1 MDEVTKTALH
11 VCTFKGSQN
20 IALYVAQQQ
29 GFFAAQSLDVIIEYT
44 AGSAAQLAGLARGDY
59 HLVQTAPDNVIN
71 VDNNPA
77 AFGLDPTSSP
87 HIVMLFGGSTGP
99 LSLYAQPDIMS
110 ISNLQDRTLGVDN
123 PTSGFG
129 LVVRDILARA
139 GLVVE
144 RDYTF
149 VHAGGTG
156 TRLEGLLR
164 GAFAAT
170 ILYAP
175 FDTIASEKGL
185 SKLATSTD
193 YYSAYASLCTA
204 GAQNWVEANVDSV
217 TRYISALLQALSWL
231 YDAEHATA
239 VQNMIQQE
247 PALKLDADMALHAYK
262 AFIDPVV
269 GFGRE
274 GRLEETG
281 LQQVI
286 DVRAAYGSRLRPLGK
301 PAQYQ
306 DLRWY
311 HQAIERIKI

>member
-1 MDEVTKTALH
+1 MYEATKTPLR

-29 GFFAAQSLDVIIEYT
+29 GFFATQGLDVTIEYT
-44 AGSAAQLAGLARGDY
+44 TGSASQLAGLVRGDY
-59 HLVQTAPDNVIN
+59 NLVQTAPDNVIN

-77 AFGLDPTSSP
+77 AFGLDPDSAPS
-87 HIVMLFGGSTGP
+87 IVMLFGGSTGP
-99 LSLYAQPDIMS
+99 LGLYAQPDIMS
-110 ISNLQDRTLGVDN
+110 MSDLYGKTLGVDN
-123 PTSGFG
+123 ATSGFA
-129 LVVRDILARA
+129 LVVRDMLAQA
-139 GLVVE
+139 SLLVK

-175 FDTIASEKGL
+175 FDTIAAEKGL

-193 YYSAYASLCTA
+193 YYSSYASLCTA
-204 GAQNWVEANVDSV
+204 GTQTWVEANADSV
-217 TRYISALLQALSWL
+217 TRYISALLQALRWL
-231 YDAEHATA
+231 YNAEYAVA
-239 VQNMIQQE
+239 VQNILQQE
-247 PALKLDADMALHAYK
+247 PALRLDADTALHTYNAL
-262 AFIDPVV
+262 IDPVV

-274 GRLEETG
+274 GELAEAG

-286 DVRAAYGSRLRPLGK
+286 DLRAAYGSLPKPPGK
-301 PAQYQ
+301 LPKYE

-311 HQAIERIKI
+311 YQAIERTKI